1 MVAICYHVTNGNCN
15 GQLFH
20 CRFYGAEQV
29 KAERIPSPINLEVT
43 QEEAEMLA
51 MFLEEIDSY
60 DKRYNA
66 MIRSMLDTFRSVDVV
81 PPLNMYLQSNGV
93 KISIAF
99 KVVM

>member
-1 MVAICYHVTNGNCN
+1 M
-15 GQLFH
+15 
-20 CRFYGAEQV
+20 

-60 DKRYNA
+60 DKRYND

-99 KVVM
+99 KGVMQ